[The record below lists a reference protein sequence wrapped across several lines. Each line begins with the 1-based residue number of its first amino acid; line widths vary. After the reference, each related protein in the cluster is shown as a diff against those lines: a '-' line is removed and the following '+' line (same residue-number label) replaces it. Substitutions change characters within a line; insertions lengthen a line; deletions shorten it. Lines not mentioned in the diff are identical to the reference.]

1 MAAYVIAHLEVT
13 DSEAYAEYRKRVPG
27 MIEAFGGKLLGRGD
41 IAEVIGA
48 ETPAGRHRIILM
60 EFPTVEQARGWHTAP
75 ESSPE
80 YAELRAMRNRS
91 ANAILTIVSED

>member
-1 MAAYVIAHLEVT
+1 
-13 DSEAYAEYRKRVPG
+13 

-41 IAEVIGA
+41 IAEVPGA

-75 ESSPE
+75 ENSPE

-91 ANAILTIVSED
+91 ANAILTLVSGD